1 MIAKKPSSERVPGPN
16 KRPFFM
22 DKILILDFGSQTTQL
37 IGRRIRD
44 MGVYTE
50 IIPGDASLAGVLP
63 EKTPAGRGP
72 GSGAADCHVKGVILS
87 GSPESVYTPRG
98 GVPDTRLYESDL
110 PILGICYGL
119 QRMTYDL
126 GGRVEPLP
134 EREYGGVGVRIRI
147 PGAEDRFPNREKT
160 LQFLAGFD
168 KRVPLADILAGKS
181 PAAGGADFPAGV
193 FTAWMSHGDTLT
205 RLAPGFREYGTSV
218 TGFPSVA
225 VHEDRPWFGV
235 QFHPEAAHCDRGT
248 EALAAFVF
256 GICGCTQG
264 WTMEQYIEEM
274 RASLPA
280 RVGDNPALL
289 LISGGVDSTV
299 AAALLLK
306 TLKSAQVHLM
316 YMDTGLMRKDETRIV
331 AANLERLGARH
342 LHIIRCEDEFLSAL
356 KGLRDPEAKRKV
368 IGDLF
373 ITIQEREVSRLGLP
387 DSCFLVQGTL
397 YTDLIE
403 SGKGVGTKA
412 HLIKSHHNVGSPL
425 VDAKRKA
432 GRIIEPLDRLYKDE
446 VRRLG
451 RILGVDEEVV
461 RRHPF
466 PGPGLA
472 VRILGEVTKEKCD
485 ILREADAVFIEELKK
500 RRAPAIDREG
510 GYKYG
515 SSLYDEIWQA
525 FAVLLPVRSVGVAGD
540 VRKYGW
546 VLSLRAV
553 VSADGMTA
561 DVYPFPMKDLL
572 EISTLIT
579 NTVKDIGRVT
589 YDVSSKPPA
598 TIEWE

>member
-1 MIAKKPSSERVPGPN
+1 MIVKKPSSGKAPGPN
-16 KRPFFM
+16 ERPFFM

-50 IIPGDASLAGVLP
+50 IIPGDSSLAGFFP
-63 EKTPAGRGP
+63 DPPAVPGP
-72 GSGAADCHVKGVILS
+72 AAHGLKGVILS
-87 GSPESVYTPRG
+87 GSPESVYTPQG
-98 GVPDTRLYESDL
+98 AVPGRRLYECGL
-110 PILGICYGL
+110 PLLGVCYGL
-119 QRMTYDL
+119 QRMTRDL

-134 EREYGGVGVRIRI
+134 EREYGGVGVRVRT
-147 PGAEDRFPNREKT
+147 PGAADLFPNREKT
-160 LQFLAGFD
+160 LRFLAGFD
-168 KRVPLADILAGKS
+168 KRISLADIIAGSAQAEGGVLS
-181 PAAGGADFPAGV
+181 PEPEGERV

-205 RLAPGFREYGTSV
+205 RLAPGFCEYGTSA
-218 TGFPSVA
+218 TGFPA
-225 VHEDRPWFGV
+225 IAAHEDRPWFGV
-235 QFHPEAAHCDRGT
+235 QFHPEAAHCERGN

-256 GICGCTQG
+256 GVCGCTQG

-280 RVGDNPALL
+280 RVGGNPVLL

-306 TLKSAQVHLM
+306 TLKSDQVRLM

-331 AANLERLGARH
+331 TANLERLGARH

-356 KGLRDPEAKRKV
+356 KGLDDPEAKRNV
-368 IGDLF
+368 IGNLF
-373 ITIQEREVSRLGLP
+373 ITIQEREAARLGLP
-387 DSCFLVQGTL
+387 DSCFLAQGTL

-451 RILGVDEEVV
+451 RVLGVDEEVV

-472 VRILGEVTKEKCD
+472 VRILGEVTKEKCA
-485 ILREADAVFIEELKK
+485 ILREADAIFIEELKK
-500 RRAPAIDREG
+500 RPAPAIDREG
-510 GYKYG
+510 SHKHN

-579 NTVKDIGRVT
+579 NAVKDIGRVT